1 MLRIMFA
8 LVPSLLFAPAC
19 LAVLDDRAETPV
31 IGYVSDGHLYL
42 PTYASTHS
50 AVPSRIFAY
59 HEKGELVGVLRET
72 NSLLGPEERKNTEA
86 PDSGYTGRFV
96 YRIKSD
102 NVPSGYLKVL
112 IFRHRK
118 YLKYEN
124 DVFLDTRSNLAWK
137 VVSLTSSE
145 GGHEYLQTI
154 RDGKCVSFIDYYYY
168 VPYDTESAGPDAHNK
183 ARCGLEIKLN
193 EVHP

>member
-8 LVPSLLFAPAC
+8 LVASLLFAPAC
-19 LAVLDDRAETPV
+19 LAYLDDRAETPV
-31 IGYVSDGHLYL
+31 IGYVSDGYLYL

-50 AVPSRIFAY
+50 SVPSHIFAY
-59 HEKGELVGVLRET
+59 HEKGELVGVLREN
-72 NSLLGPEERKNTEA
+72 NSLLGPEARKNSEA
-86 PDSGYTGRFV
+86 PDPGYAGRFV
-96 YRIKSD
+96 YRIESG

-124 DVFLDTRSNLAWK
+124 GVFLDTRSNLAWK
-137 VVSLTSSE
+137 VVALTSSE

-168 VPYDTESAGPDAHNK
+168 VPYDTESAGPDAHNE